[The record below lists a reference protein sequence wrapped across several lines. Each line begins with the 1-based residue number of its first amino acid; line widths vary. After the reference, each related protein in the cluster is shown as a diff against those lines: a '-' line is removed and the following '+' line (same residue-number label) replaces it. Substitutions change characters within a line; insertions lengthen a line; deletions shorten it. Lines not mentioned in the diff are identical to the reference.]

1 MCQALTAS
9 CIIKEAVV
17 SQRRLVNNNK
27 IITAIPDAFVFPSK
41 DKAHCPLL
49 KPSPTQVGPPV
60 PHLNGSL
67 WL

>member
-17 SQRRLVNNNK
+17 SQWLVNNNK
-27 IITAIPDAFVFPSK
+27 IITATPDAFVRPSK
-41 DKAHCPLL
+41 GKAHYPLL
-49 KPSPTQVGPPV
+49 KPSLTQVGPPV

-67 WL
+67 QL